1 MDAEALAVDEII
13 AVGPGGHHLAR
24 KYTRHHTRDFWIPT
38 LFDRVVYDRWAAE
51 GSRTLKDRVRA
62 KVAALRAEEPP
73 YRADD
78 AARREL
84 AQLLRAAEEQ
94 RLAAE
99 T

>member
-1 MDAEALAVDEII
+1 
-13 AVGPGGHHLAR
+13 
-24 KYTRHHTRDFWIPT
+24 
-38 LFDRVVYDRWAAE
+38 LFDRIVYDRWAAA

-73 YRADD
+73 YGTDD
-78 AARREL
+78 AARQEL